1 MSKTGYLLAFAPK
14 TSYFECFMCP
24 GAVKGRPPSRQARY
38 FNGKGKRMKLF
49 CAALLTVGL
58 LGCQT
63 TGEKKVKLESQTDK
77 ISYSIGLNIGKNLK
91 RDSLGVNTD
100 ALLRGVMDA
109 SADSAHRLMTDQ
121 EVQETMTTLQQDMRT
136 KQMQNAKAAAEKNR
150 MAGEAFLAENAG
162 KPGVVK
168 LPSGLQY
175 QVIKEGKGKKP
186 TTTST
191 VTTHYVGKLLDG
203 TEFDNSYKRSEPATF
218 PVTGVPK
225 GWTEA
230 LLLMTEGSK
239 WELYIPSSLAYGEA
253 GAGGVIPPDATLIFD
268 IELLSVK

>member
-1 MSKTGYLLAFAPK
+1 
-14 TSYFECFMCP
+14 MCLGP
-24 GAVKGRPPSRQARY
+24 IRGRPPSRQARY
-38 FNGKGKRMKLF
+38 LNGKGRQMNLY

-63 TGEKKVKLESQTDK
+63 TGEKKVKLETQSDK
-77 ISYSIGLNIGKNLK
+77 VSYSIGMSVGKNLK
-91 RDSLGVNTD
+91 RDSLTVNPD

-121 EVQETMTTLQQDMRT
+121 EIQETMTALQQEMRT
-136 KQMQNAKAAAEKNR
+136 KQMENARAAGEKNR
-150 MAGEAFLAENAG
+150 IAGEAFLAENAG

-175 QVIKEGKGKKP
+175 KVIKEGKGKKP
-186 TTTST
+186 TQTST
-191 VTTHYVGKLLDG
+191 VTTHYIGRLLDG
-203 TEFDNSYKRSEPATF
+203 TEFDNSYKRGKPATF
-218 PVTGVPK
+218 AVTGVFK

-230 LLLMTEGSK
+230 LLLMKEGSK
-239 WELYIPSSLAYGEA
+239 WELYIPSSLAYGEGGA
-253 GAGGVIPPDATLIFD
+253 GAVIPPDATLVFD